1 MSGLSVK
8 LSVTHQIG
16 NFLHSQHGR
25 PSGINAMR
33 RITVQ
38 HAEPR

>member
-8 LSVTHQIG
+8 LSVTHQFG
-16 NFLHSQHGR
+16 KFSHSQHGR
-25 PSGINAMR
+25 HSAIDAKR

-38 HAEPR
+38 HAELR